1 MKRDHRLVH
10 LSREH
15 HPALRL
21 GRHLIAGGAGAELRS
36 QSAALAAHFAE
47 EEGTLVPLL
56 GAHGHDDLARRLC
69 REHAELDMLFAAA
82 LRGERETEAGRA
94 LIAHVR
100 FEERELFPLVETL
113 FTQAPA

>member
-1 MKRDHRLVH
+1 MKRDQRLVQ

-69 REHAELDMLFAAA
+69 REHADLAALFAAA
-82 LRGERETEAGRA
+82 LRGEREDEAGRA

-100 FEERELFPLVETL
+100 FEERELFPIVEAL
-113 FTQAPA
+113 FARDPA